1 MPILK
6 SSIKQMKKNAVRK
19 QRNLPLKTKI
29 KTVFKTNLDL
39 IGKGDLEEAKKQ
51 LSRSYKV
58 IDIAVKKHLIP
69 KNTAARRKSRLAKA
83 INVLEESKS
92 AKKE

>member
-1 MPILK
+1 MPVIK
-6 SSIKQMKKNAVRK
+6 SAIKQMKNNAKRR

-39 IGKGDLEEAKKQ
+39 VKEGKLEEAKTQ

-58 IDIAVKKHLIP
+58 IDTAVKKNLLN
-69 KNTAARRKSRLAKA
+69 KNTASRRKSRLARE
-83 INVLEESKS
+83 IRLLEEKS
-92 AKKE
+92 AK